1 MELFLKTAAGA
12 VLAMVLILTVGK
24 REKDIALVL
33 GIAVCCM
40 TGLVALGLL
49 GPVVDL
55 LYRMVEMAGLQEYG
69 LGVLLKAVGIGL
81 VSELVASL
89 CADGGNSSLGRQV
102 QLLGSVVILSLS
114 VPLLETLLDLIGD
127 LLGEL

>member
-1 MELFLKTAAGA
+1 MAL
-12 VLAMVLILTVGK
+12 VLILAVGK
-24 REKDIALVL
+24 QEKDIALVL
-33 GIAVCCM
+33 GITVCCM

-49 GPVVDL
+49 RPVVEL
-55 LYRMVEMAGLQEYG
+55 MYRLMEMGDLQEYG
-69 LGVLLKAVGIGL
+69 LGILLKAVGIGL

-89 CADGGNSSLGRQV
+89 CADGGNTSLGRQV

-114 VPLLETLLDLIGD
+114 LPLLETLLELIGD

>member
-1 MELFLKTAAGA
+1 MELFLKTAAGT

-33 GIAVCCM
+33 GIVVCCM

-69 LGVLLKAVGIGL
+69 LGVLLKAIGIGL

-102 QLLGSVVILSLS
+102 QLLGAVVILSLS
-114 VPLLETLLDLIGD
+114 VPLLEMLLELIGD

>member
-1 MELFLKTAAGA
+1 MELFLKTAAGT

-33 GIAVCCM
+33 GIVVCCM

-55 LYRMVEMAGLQEYG
+55 LYRMVEMAGVQEYG
-69 LGVLLKAVGIGL
+69 LGVLLKAIGIGL

-102 QLLGSVVILSLS
+102 QLLGAVVILSLS
-114 VPLLETLLDLIGD
+114 VPLLEMLLELIGD

>member
-1 MELFLKTAAGA
+1 MKTAAGA
-12 VLAMVLILTVGK
+12 VLALVLILTVGK

-33 GIAVCCM
+33 GTAVCCM
-40 TGLVALGLL
+40 TGLVAFGLL

-114 VPLLETLLDLIGD
+114 LPLLETLLELIGD